1 MLNWALLFGS
11 VSCLSLIRNSFE
23 QEGLPVYIFYFC
35 FCLFLY
41 SSSVLCYFPS
51 RLLSLTSH
59 SFLSCYLFAFTPW
72 LPVFSSVCP
81 LVQHAFLYLLLPPQF
96 VFLVSSCCPMFCSVL
111 CLLLPFLLPNLH
123 FFLYH
128 VQADQHPTMDFGP
141 GQDIVGYSFSFLPFN
156 K

>member
-96 VFLVSSCCPMFCSVL
+96 VFLVSSCCPMFCSVPPAAFPIAQL
-111 CLLLPFLLPNLH
+111 ALLSLSCAGRPAPYNGFWPWSGH
-123 FFLYH
+123 CW
-128 VQADQHPTMDFGP
+128 
-141 GQDIVGYSFSFLPFN
+141 YSFSFLPFN